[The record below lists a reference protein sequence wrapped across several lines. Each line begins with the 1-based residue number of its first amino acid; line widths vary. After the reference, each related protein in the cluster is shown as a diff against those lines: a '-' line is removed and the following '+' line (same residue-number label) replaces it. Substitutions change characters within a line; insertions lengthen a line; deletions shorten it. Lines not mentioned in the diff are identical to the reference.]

1 MTFRAFIFDM
11 DGTLL
16 DNMHVHNEI
25 WSEYLGERGIALTP
39 TEIGLRTA
47 SLPNPQI
54 IRMYLGA
61 DLDDERVW
69 AMATEKEDRYR
80 ARLASGQIEP
90 LLGLRAF
97 LDEIAAAGLPRA
109 LASSASRVNLDF
121 TLKALHLE
129 SYFTALISAEDVA
142 HGKPHPEP
150 FLKAAERLGVAPSD
164 CLVFED
170 APAGIASAL
179 QAGCQVVQ
187 MGGTR
192 RYDDRLKGWLRD
204 WRGIEIEV
212 APDGLHLHL
221 PAPLPAEAG

>member
-1 MTFRAFIFDM
+1 MTFRALIFDM

-25 WSEYLGERGIALTP
+25 WSEYLGERGIVLTP

-54 IRMYLGA
+54 IRMYFGA

-80 ARLASGQIEP
+80 ARLASGLIEP
-90 LLGLRAF
+90 LPGLRAF
-97 LDEIAAAGLPRA
+97 LEQVAAADVPRA

-121 TLKALHLE
+121 TLEALRLE
-129 SYFTALISAEDVA
+129 GYFTAVISAEDVT

-170 APAGIASAL
+170 SRFGL
-179 QAGCQVVQ
+179 QAAERAGMRAIALTTSHPADELSGFNHLLGLMPDYRALRLAELLEGQ
-187 MGGTR
+187 MTK
-192 RYDDRLKGWLRD
+192 D
-204 WRGIEIEV
+204 E
-212 APDGLHLHL
+212 
-221 PAPLPAEAG
+221 

>member
-1 MTFRAFIFDM
+1 MTFRALIFDM

-25 WSEYLGERGIALTP
+25 WSEYLGERGIKLTP

-90 LLGLRAF
+90 LPGLRAF
-97 LDEIAAAGLPRA
+97 LDQVAAAGLPRA

-121 TLKALHLE
+121 TLRALHLE
-129 SYFTALISAEDVA
+129 GYFTAVVSAEDVT

-150 FLKAAERLGVAPSD
+150 FVKAAERLGVAPSD

-170 APAGIASAL
+170 SRFGLMAAERAGMRAVALTTSHPADELNGFTHLLGLTPDYQAL
-179 QAGCQVVQ
+179 QLEELLEGRMTKVV
-187 MGGTR
+187 
-192 RYDDRLKGWLRD
+192 
-204 WRGIEIEV
+204 
-212 APDGLHLHL
+212 
-221 PAPLPAEAG
+221 